1 MRSSLASATA
11 AQPCPC
17 GRLHGS
23 GSRAR
28 PLAYAD
34 CCGRYVDSAVAPVSP
49 AVPDAPAAG
58 APDAESLMR
67 SRYTAFVL
75 QRADYLQATWHHTTR
90 PATLDFEPGAR
101 WLGLTVRSHRPTGDD
116 RAEVEF
122 VARYRVGG
130 RAVRLHERSRFVR
143 EAGQWL
149 YVDGDQMD

>member
-1 MRSSLASATA
+1 MPSSPASATA

-34 CCGRYVDSAVAPVSP
+34 CCGRYVDSA
-49 AVPDAPAAG
+49 AALG
-58 APDAESLMR
+58 VPDAESLMR

-75 QRADYLQATWHHTTR
+75 QRADYLQATWHPTTR
-90 PATLDFEPGAR
+90 PATLDFEPGAK
-101 WLGLTVRSHRPTGDD
+101 WLGLTVRSHHPTGDD

-130 RAVRLHERSRFVR
+130 RAVRLHERSWFVR